1 MQVNVKFKGK
11 AVRLKSLVRMDLPQS
26 IGDNRLYK
34 WLAPC
39 YSDSTRGS

>member
-1 MQVNVKFKGK
+1 MPPKCKGK
-11 AVRLKSLVRMDLPQS
+11 AAQLKSLIRMDLPQS

>member
-1 MQVNVKFKGK
+1 MPVKFKGK
-11 AVRLKSLVRMDLPQS
+11 AVQLRSLVRMALPQS

-39 YSDSTRGS
+39 YSDSIRES

>member
-1 MQVNVKFKGK
+1 MLAKFKEET
-11 AVRLKSLVRMDLPQS
+11 VRFKSLVRMDLPQS

>member
-1 MQVNVKFKGK
+1 MLTKFKEET
-11 AVRLKSLVRMDLPQS
+11 VRLKSLVRMDLPQS